1 MNRLHL
7 TLRLLPLLA
16 AVLPAITVPAQ
27 AQNYPT
33 RTVRMIVPFP
43 PGGISDTLARITA
56 QQFSEILSQQFVVD
70 NRPGAGT
77 TLAADLIS
85 KAAPDGHTLYFTDVT
100 THAIN
105 ASLYS
110 RLPFD
115 PVRDFSAIALMAQTP
130 LVLVVHPSMP
140 VKSVPEF
147 IALAKAKPDAVIY
160 ASSGNGTIIHLAM
173 EAIRAQAGIKMV
185 HVPFKGSAPAAN
197 AVLAGEVAASFTT
210 TPAAL
215 PYTSSGR
222 LRAIGVSGAK
232 RSEAFPAVPAIAESL
247 KGYDI
252 ILYSGLL
259 GPAGMAPEIVAK
271 LNTTTLSMLKQPKV
285 VEQWARYG
293 AQPVGMTPAQVTE
306 HIKSEIAKFSKIVK
320 ASGAK
325 ID

>member
-1 MNRLHL
+1 MSPQHL
-7 TLRLLPLLA
+7 ASRLLLA
-16 AVLPAITVPAQ
+16 VVCALSLTAQ
-27 AQNYPT
+27 AQNYPA
-33 RTVRMIVPFP
+33 RPVRMIVPFP
-43 PGGISDTLARITA
+43 PGGISDTLARVTA
-56 QQFSEILSQQFVVD
+56 QQFSEAMSQQFVVD

-77 TLAADLIS
+77 TLAADLIAKS
-85 KAAPDGHTLYFTDVT
+85 QPDGHTLYFTDVT

-105 ASLYS
+105 ATLYA

-115 PVRDFSAIALMAQTP
+115 SVRDFSAIALAAQSP

-147 IALAKAKPDAVIY
+147 IALAKARPDAVIY

-173 EAIRAQAGIKMV
+173 EAIRSQAGIKMV

-215 PYTSSGR
+215 PLTSSGR

-232 RSEAFPAVPAIAESL
+232 RSEAFPGVPAIGESL

-259 GPAGMAPEIVAK
+259 GPANLPAEITGRLHAATMA
-271 LNTTTLSMLKQPKV
+271 MMKQPKV
-285 VEQWARYG
+285 IEQWKRYG
-293 AQPVGMTPAQVTE
+293 AAPVAMTPAQVTE
-306 HIKSEIAKFSKIVK
+306 HIKSDIAKLGRIVK
-320 ASGAK
+320 SSGAT

>member
-1 MNRLHL
+1 
-7 TLRLLPLLA
+7 
-16 AVLPAITVPAQ
+16 
-27 AQNYPT
+27 
-33 RTVRMIVPFP
+33 MIVPFP
-43 PGGISDTLARITA
+43 PGGISDTLARVTA
-56 QQFSEILSQQFVVD
+56 QQFSEAMSQQFVVD

-77 TLAADLIS
+77 TLAADLIA
-85 KAAPDGHTLYFTDVT
+85 KAQPDGYTLYFTDVT

-105 ASLYS
+105 ATLYAK
-110 RLPFD
+110 LPFD
-115 PVRDFSAIALMAQTP
+115 SVRDFSAIALAAQSP

-173 EAIRAQAGIKMV
+173 EAIRSQAGIKMV

-215 PYTSSGR
+215 PLTSSGR

-232 RSEAFPAVPAIAESL
+232 RSDAFPGVPAIGESL

-259 GPAGMAPEIVAK
+259 GPAGLPAEITGKLHASVMA
-271 LNTTTLSMLKQPKV
+271 MMKQPKV
-285 VEQWARYG
+285 IDQWKRYG
-293 AQPVGMTPAQVTE
+293 AAPVTMTPAQVAE
-306 HIKSEIAKFSKIVK
+306 HIKSDIAKLGKIVK
-320 ASGAK
+320 SSGAT

>member
-1 MNRLHL
+1 MKLLN
-7 TLRLLPLLA
+7 TLFTVSLVLCPTLYSTSSLA
-16 AVLPAITVPAQ
+16 QTYPAKP
-27 AQNYPT
+27 
-33 RTVRMIVPFP
+33 VRMLVPFP

-56 QQFSEILSQQFVVD
+56 QQLGEALSQSFVVE

-77 TLAADLIS
+77 TIAADLIA
-85 KAAPDGHTLYFTDVT
+85 KAPADGHTLYFTDVT

-105 ASLYS
+105 ASLYAK
-110 RLPFD
+110 LPFD
-115 PVRDFSAIALMAQTP
+115 TLRDFSPIALVAQSP

-147 IALAKAKPDAVIY
+147 ISLAKSRPDDVVY
-160 ASSGNGTIIHLAM
+160 ASSGNGTIIHLGM

-185 HVPFKGSAPAAN
+185 HVPYKGSAPAAA
-197 AVLAGEVAASFTT
+197 AVLGGEVAASFTT

-222 LRAIGVSGAK
+222 LRAIGVSGTS
-232 RSEAFPAVPAIAESL
+232 RSPAFPGVPAIAEAI

-259 GPAGMAPEIVAK
+259 GPANLPSDVVSR
-271 LNTTTLSMLKQPKV
+271 LHTTTMTMLKQPKV
-285 VEQWARYG
+285 VEQWSRYG
-293 AQPVGMTPAQVTE
+293 ATAVTMTPAQVTE
-306 HIKSEIAKFSKIVK
+306 HIRNEVAKFAKIVK

-325 ID
+325 VD

>member
-1 MNRLHL
+1 MNPQHL
-7 TLRLLPLLA
+7 ALRLLLA
-16 AVLPAITVPAQ
+16 AACALPLTAQ
-27 AQNYPT
+27 AQNYPA
-33 RTVRMIVPFP
+33 RSVRMIVPFP
-43 PGGISDTLARITA
+43 PGGISDTLARVTA
-56 QQFSEILSQQFVVD
+56 QQFSEAMSQQFVVD

-77 TLAADLIS
+77 TLAADLIA
-85 KAAPDGHTLYFTDVT
+85 KAQPDGYTLYFTDVT

-105 ASLYS
+105 ATLYAK
-110 RLPFD
+110 LPFD
-115 PVRDFSAIALMAQTP
+115 SVRDFSAIALAAQSP

-173 EAIRAQAGIKMV
+173 EAIRSQAGIKMV

-215 PYTSSGR
+215 PLTSSGR

-232 RSEAFPAVPAIAESL
+232 RSDAFPGVPAIGESL

-259 GPAGMAPEIVAK
+259 GPANLPAEITGRLHTATMA
-271 LNTTTLSMLKQPKV
+271 MMKQPKV
-285 VEQWARYG
+285 IDQWKRYG
-293 AQPVGMTPAQVTE
+293 AAPVTMTPAQVAE
-306 HIKSEIAKFSKIVK
+306 HIKSDIAKLGKIVK
-320 ASGAK
+320 SSGAT